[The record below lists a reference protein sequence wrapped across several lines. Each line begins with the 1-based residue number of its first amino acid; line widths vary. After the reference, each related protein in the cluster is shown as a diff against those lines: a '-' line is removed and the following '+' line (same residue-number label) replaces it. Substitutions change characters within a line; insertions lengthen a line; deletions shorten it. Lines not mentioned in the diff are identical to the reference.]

1 MLMVD
6 KHLQLVLELAKDLAV
21 YSVAVELE
29 LA

>member
-6 KHLQLVLELAKDLAV
+6 KHLQLVLASAKDLAV